1 MLPCGLL
8 HVASD
13 GVASTCGGAD
23 AESSSA
29 MNSASIALVPC
40 EKPSTSLVALPNLP
54 HRCSNTYL
62 SPSERSYSYR
72 RGLGDWQMSV
82 TASYRAQVTAHRS
95 CSWSVNVVRWPH
107 GTIAAPCKH
116 TDRAAVVAPMRS

>member
-1 MLPCGLL
+1 MLSIPTHADATALPHYRTPMLPYGLL

-54 HRCSNTYL
+54 HHCSNTYL

-72 RGLGDWQMSV
+72 RSLRDWQMSV
-82 TASYRAQVTAHRS
+82 TV
-95 CSWSVNVVRWPH
+95 
-107 GTIAAPCKH
+107 AAERK
-116 TDRAAVVAPMRS
+116 